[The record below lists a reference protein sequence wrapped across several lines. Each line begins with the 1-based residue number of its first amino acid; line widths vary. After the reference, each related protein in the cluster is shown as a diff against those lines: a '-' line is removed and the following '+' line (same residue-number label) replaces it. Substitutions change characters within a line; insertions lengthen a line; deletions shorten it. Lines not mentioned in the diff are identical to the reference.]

1 MTSNTLTALQEM
13 KNVIMDYIFHS
24 QYYAKKISRK
34 SIKSPIN
41 NIAYPYFNALYHQ
54 GHNIL
59 YGEIELF
66 GRKYNFIEF
75 SVDLAVQGYRLTL
88 RAHQLHAAQFG
99 RACPRQR
106 MQPRGQLR
114 YLKRCQGR
122 SEWQ

>member
-66 GRKYNFIEF
+66 GRKYNFIDF
-75 SVDLAVQGYRLTL
+75 SDTSFLPETIVLE
-88 RAHQLHAAQFG
+88 LHKFNWIINLLILDTQESIDKMVG
-99 RACPRQR
+99 KP
-106 MQPRGQLR
+106 M
-114 YLKRCQGR
+114 
-122 SEWQ
+122 